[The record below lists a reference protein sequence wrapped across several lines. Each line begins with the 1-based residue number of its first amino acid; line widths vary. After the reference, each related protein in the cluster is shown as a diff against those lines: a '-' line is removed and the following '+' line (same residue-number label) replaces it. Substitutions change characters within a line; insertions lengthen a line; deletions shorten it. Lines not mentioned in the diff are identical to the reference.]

1 MTKIIKLPTVMALSA
16 LSRSTIYALAKKGE
30 FPAPYKLTARS
41 SGWDADE
48 IENWIASR
56 KNGGVK

>member
-1 MTKIIKLPTVMALSA
+1 MALSA